1 MTEDSM
7 HRTLDA
13 ALARNS
19 GPSAEDVEVLA
30 EARCPACGH
39 DALAH
44 NAYPWR
50 QGRCRF
56 TGYMCNCNLGLSDA
70 LTPWLAD
77 HTAAAK
83 REGARAVVEAVEAEI
98 RDGRLL
104 AYPVRID
111 RIGARARAAARF
123 EGGA

>member
-19 GPSAEDVEVLA
+19 GPSAEDVE
-30 EARCPACGH
+30 
-39 DALAH
+39 ALA
-44 NAYPWR
+44 AE
-50 QGRCRF
+50 
-56 TGYMCNCNLGLSDA
+56 LGEMTAVSWDFFPEPDMAIEDVARHALASD
-70 LTPWLAD
+70 WLAA

-83 REGARAVVEAVEAEI
+83 ARGVNNGIRLAAHLVRDHVLGETGERVADFLLARA
-98 RDGRLL
+98 
-104 AYPVRID
+104 
-111 RIGARARAAARF
+111 ARAAAAR